1 MFHFSYDS
9 FPDRFAK
16 IFSAV
21 CSGGTGQKSASSHF
35 RCGRQNSSMWPW
47 RKRRKR
53 LRYGIGAGKTL
64 DAQQGV
70 RGFVC
75 PKPVS
80 VSQAAVS
87 GHHRD
92 HEGRKSLDRWDSVG
106 AGAWRQ
112 PADPSGKPDPLEEG
126 DDTDQT
132 AEGHDGFRGG
142 SEPDWDWGRWDYK
155 NFTSFGEGGGGLR

>member
-1 MFHFSYDS
+1 MRTPEIFDVALAE
-9 FPDRFAK
+9 AK
-16 IFSAV
+16 EEV
-21 CSGGTGQKSASSHF
+21 T
-35 RCGRQNSSMWPW
+35 
-47 RKRRKR
+47 
-53 LRYGIGAGKTL
+53 YGIGAGKTL

-92 HEGRKSLDRWDSVG
+92 HEGRKSLDRWDGVG
-106 AGAWRQ
+106 AGAGAWHQ

-126 DDTDQT
+126 DETDQT
-132 AEGHDGFRGG
+132 AEGRDGFRGG
-142 SEPDWDWGRWDYK
+142 SEPDCRLRK
-155 NFTSFGEGGGGLR
+155 MGLQEFHIVW